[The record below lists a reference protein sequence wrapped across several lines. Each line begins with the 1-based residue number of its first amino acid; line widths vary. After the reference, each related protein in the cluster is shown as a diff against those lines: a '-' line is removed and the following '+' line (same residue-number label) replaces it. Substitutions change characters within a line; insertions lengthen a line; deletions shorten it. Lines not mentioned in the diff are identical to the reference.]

1 METPAGIEPVV
12 PVSAIEHYAYC
23 PRQCALI
30 HVEQVFEDNV
40 HTITGRIVHERV
52 HGERDVDD
60 SALDGRTLRGLTL
73 YSDRLGLIGQADL
86 VEMRPEGPYPVEYK
100 SGRVHQG
107 PAALQLCAQ
116 ALCLEEMYGQVSAFG
131 GIYLAAAHR
140 RREVEFT
147 ASLRLCTLETIS
159 AVRTL
164 LQGTRI
170 PAPAANRRLCMRCSL
185 RELCLP
191 QAVREIERLRSGQSE
206 LYRCADLTEIDEG

>member
-1 METPAGIEPVV
+1 MEISAGIEPVV
-12 PVSAIEHYAYC
+12 PISAIEHYAYC

-30 HVEQVFEDNV
+30 YLEQVFAENV
-40 HTITGRIVHERV
+40 HTVTGRIVHERV

-100 SGRVHQG
+100 SGRVHQV
-107 PAALQLCAQ
+107 PAAQQLCAQ
-116 ALCLEEMYGQVSAFG
+116 ALCLEEMYGQVLAFG
-131 GIYLAAAHR
+131 AIYLAAAHR

-164 LQGTRI
+164 LQGTCLPG
-170 PAPAANRRLCMRCSL
+170 PATNRGLCMRCSL

-191 QAVREIERLRSGQSE
+191 QAVREIGRLRSSQLE
-206 LYRCADLTEIDEG
+206 LYRCDDSSAVDGS